1 MPETIRVLLID
12 DERMFVE
19 SLIKVLKRR
28 NIAVQS
34 AQEGGA
40 GVELFAQGGY
50 DVVVLDMRMPGMDGL
65 ATFKAIRDRD
75 PATPVIFLSGHMD
88 IHQVSQA
95 LKDGCAEI
103 LLKPCPVDQLVSSI
117 EDAAERKRC
126 LIDVAGKSPSAQG
139 ALRNKPE

>member
-1 MPETIRVLLID
+1 MPETLRVLLID
-12 DERMFVE
+12 DERIFVE

-28 NIAVQS
+28 GISVQS
-34 AQEGGA
+34 AHDGST
-40 GVELFAQGGY
+40 GVELFAQGEY

-88 IHQVSQA
+88 INQVSQA

-103 LLKPCPVDQLVSSI
+103 LLKPCPVDQLVSCI
-117 EDAAERKRC
+117 EDAAERKHC
-126 LIDVAGKSPSAQG
+126 FIDVAGKSSG
-139 ALRNKPE
+139 SS

>member
-1 MPETIRVLLID
+1 MPETLRVLLID
-12 DERMFVE
+12 DEQIFVE

-28 NIAVQS
+28 GITVQS
-34 AQEGGA
+34 AHDGA
-40 GVELFAQGGY
+40 TGVELFAQGEY

-88 IHQVSQA
+88 INQVSQA

-103 LLKPCPVDQLVSSI
+103 LLKPCPVDQLVSCI
-117 EDAAERKRC
+117 EDAAERKHC
-126 LIDVAGKSPSAQG
+126 FIDVAGKSQESA
-139 ALRNKPE
+139 

>member
-1 MPETIRVLLID
+1 MPETLRVLLID
-12 DERMFVE
+12 DERIFVE

-28 NIAVQS
+28 GISVQS
-34 AQEGGA
+34 APDGTT
-40 GVELFAQGGY
+40 GVELFAQGEY

-88 IHQVSQA
+88 INQVSQA

-103 LLKPCPVDQLVSSI
+103 LLKPCPVDQLVSCI
-117 EDAAERKRC
+117 EDAAERKHC
-126 LIDVAGKSPSAQG
+126 LIDVAGKSQSST
-139 ALRNKPE
+139 

>member
-12 DERMFVE
+12 DEQMFVQ
-19 SLIKVLKRR
+19 SLTKVLKRR
-28 NIAVQS
+28 GITVQS
-34 AQEGGA
+34 AQDGA
-40 GVELFAQGGY
+40 VGVELFGQGEY

-65 ATFKAIRDRD
+65 ATFKAIREQDA
-75 PATPVIFLSGHMD
+75 ATPVIFLSGHMD

-117 EDAAERKRC
+117 EDAAERKHC
-126 LIDVAGKSPSAQG
+126 LLDVVGKSQG
-139 ALRNKPE
+139 T